1 MNKKGGIIIYQTSDK
16 KVKIDVNLDQGTVWL
31 TQEQV
36 AKIFLTERSS
46 VTKHINNILKSKE
59 LDEKSNVQKW
69 NIANSDKPVKFYS
82 LDMIISVGYRV
93 DSRKATDFR
102 IWATK
107 TLKDYLVKGY
117 TTNEKRLLETQN
129 TNKLFQLSAESWN
142 SFEKLVII

>member
-69 NIANSDKPVKFYS
+69 NIAHSDKPVKFYS